1 MPADPPRAEDD
12 AAGGDSSARP
22 ALSRSAFAYRAYLL
36 FWLGRLF
43 ISFAVQI
50 VAVAVGWEVY
60 DLTRDP
66 FHLGLI
72 GLVQFL
78 PAALLVLVT
87 GAVADRFRR
96 RNIMVVCV
104 AVEIGAAAA
113 LLAISIIGPTA
124 LWPIYAA
131 LVALG
136 VARAFYGPAASAL
149 VPRLVPREA
158 LANAIT
164 WASSAWQV
172 ATIVGP
178 VLGGLLYGLG
188 APVAYG
194 TALGMLIAAGV
205 SIFLLR
211 VEGHVA
217 PAPAVAERRWDTLA
231 AGFRYVWREPVVLG
245 AISLD
250 LFAVLLGGATAL
262 LPAVARDVLEVGP
275 WGLGMLRAAPGV
287 GALLMAAYLSVRPIS
302 DHAGRVMFI
311 GVAIFGLSTVVFG
324 LSTTAWLSIA
334 ALFVM
339 GASDMVSVTVR
350 ETLMQL
356 WTPDAVRGR
365 VNAVNSVFVGA
376 SNELGEFRA
385 GMMATLIGV
394 MPAIAFGGI
403 GTIAVAALWSR
414 WFPQLREARKLDA
427 R

>member
-1 MPADPPRAEDD
+1 MPSDPTRAESD
-12 AAGGDSSARP
+12 AAGEDPSRP
-22 ALSRSAFAYRAYLL
+22 PPSRSAFRYRAYVL
-36 FWLGRLF
+36 FWSGRLC
-43 ISFAVQI
+43 ISFAVQV

-96 RNIMVVCV
+96 RDIMVVCV
-104 AVEIGAAAA
+104 IVECAAAGV
-113 LLAISIIGPTA
+113 LLAISITGPTA

-131 LVALG
+131 LVAFG
-136 VARAFYGPAASAL
+136 VARAFYGPAASAI

-178 VLGGLLYGLG
+178 VVGGLLYGIG
-188 APVAYG
+188 APIAYG
-194 TALGMLIAAGV
+194 TAVGMLLAAGV
-205 SIFLLR
+205 FIFLLR
-211 VEGHVA
+211 VDHQVA
-217 PAPAVAERRWDTLA
+217 PRPAVGERRWDTLA

-262 LPAVARDVLEVGP
+262 LPAVARDVLDVGP

-287 GALLMAAYLSVRPIS
+287 GALLMAGYLSVRPIS

-311 GVAIFGLSTVVFG
+311 GVAIFGLATLVFG
-324 LSTTAWLSIA
+324 VSTTAWLSIA

-394 MPAIAFGGI
+394 MPAIAFGGV
-403 GTIAVAALWSR
+403 GTVVVAALWSR

-427 R
+427 AR